1 MGCKEGEGGGD
12 LAGVVVGMRDDGA
25 HAANGGFAVGW
36 HGHRHGRREA
46 GGGRWGGGAAARAPR
61 QAGRQRAGATARVR
75 GRAAGQRG
83 GGGENRRQ
91 HLLDRLRAC
100 TVHALQSQL
109 VGCIRRAPL
118 VPFRFVLFRVASLGC
133 FPCQLLTLPIGWRVP
148 LTTTH
153 LPAPASRILVTA
165 AAAFS
170 PFEIVLCR
178 IPRSLT
184 SMELPVTTASPPPRP
199 PPPPSPSPRSSRM
212 LLSPS
217 RTLSGPLARTSPCVP
232 AQRMAGA
239 TPVPLPSPSRPPPPP
254 PPLPLASAR
263 AAARHRIAAVD
274 RRAVAPALVD
284 RHARAHTY
292 LRLSLTERCNL
303 RCSYC
308 MPADGVGLTPS
319 DELLTS
325 DELVRLARLFVRSGV
340 TKLRLTG
347 GEPTVRRDLLDI
359 LSTSPRLR
367 LAPDPSQSKRQF
379 PHRRR
384 LVGRTNGLTE
394 PVITRLARPQLCWAS
409 SAPTALSQSA

>member
-1 MGCKEGEGGGD
+1 MGGGSGGSSTQ
-12 LAGVVVGMRDDGA
+12 AGRP
-25 HAANGGFAVGW
+25 AA
-36 HGHRHGRREA
+36 RRGDCPRA
-46 GGGRWGGGAAARAPR
+46 GQGGGAAGRRRREPPPAP
-61 QAGRQRAGATARVR
+61 
-75 GRAAGQRG
+75 AGQVAG
-83 GGGENRRQ
+83 MYGACAAIAA
-91 HLLDRLRAC
+91 RL
-100 TVHALQSQL
+100 LQSQL

-148 LTTTH
+148 LTMTHH
-153 LPAPASRILVTA
+153 LPAPASRILATA

-254 PPLPLASAR
+254 PPLPPASAR
-263 AAARHRIAAVD
+263 AAARHRIAAAD

-394 PVITRLARPQLCWAS
+394 PVIARLARPQLCWAS